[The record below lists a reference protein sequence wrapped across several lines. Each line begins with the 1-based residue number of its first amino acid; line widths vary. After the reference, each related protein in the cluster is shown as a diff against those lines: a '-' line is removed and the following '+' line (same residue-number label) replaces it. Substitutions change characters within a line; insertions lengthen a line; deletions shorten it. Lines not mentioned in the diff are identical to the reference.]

1 MIVTNTYFQHP
12 KRLLYT
18 WKSPGDVCRNQID
31 YILIRHRYRNSV
43 KQCKTYPGADIGSD
57 HNPLIAKIK
66 IRLKRATPKNAQKKE
81 FIDWGKLKT
90 DEMSQKYLIDVK
102 NKYEVLLN
110 ESVQQSTNIGLDSI
124 GAIPYRGQPCGQ
136 K

>member
-1 MIVTNTYFQHP
+1 MMMKEVKSTDVLIILGDFNAKVGKENFQNIAGNYGLGKRNERGDRLLQFCIENNMIVTNTYFQHP

-43 KQCKTYPGADIGSD
+43 KQCRTYPGADIGSD

-66 IRLKRATPKNAQKKE
+66 IRLKRATPKCTKE
-81 FIDWGKLKT
+81 EIH
-90 DEMSQKYLIDVK
+90 
-102 NKYEVLLN
+102 
-110 ESVQQSTNIGLDSI
+110 
-124 GAIPYRGQPCGQ
+124 
-136 K
+136 